1 MNNSKKVNEVSQIL
15 TNKSFKTAVGMKAM
29 VKLNREVS
37 KLGVE
42 MDDIET
48 RRFLKSVELGRLI
61 NKAHKVINQTKG
73 INLKQFCEA
82 TFGWSINAGM
92 GNKYSRIGGASDNQV
107 NEFQAVCADSKS
119 EWGLTIEDFKNWLSS
134 GKPSKAKAKAKSST
148 IFTMAY
154 KGEDGNVA
162 VRISDSREVKTTNSK
177 AEILEALEYL
187 KKCYDEQCAKES
199 AEATTTTI
207 IGEAKPK
214 AKVSAEAIEKK
225 ALEQARLSE
234 LKAERTNRESV
245 DEKHFKG
252 FYKAFCKAEKLLFDV
267 AEFKAWKRSQLR
279 DYRVWFDSSDE
290 NKAYLGAWL
299 NKQAKAIK

>member
-15 TNKSFKTAVGMKAM
+15 KNRAFKNAVGMKAM
-29 VKLNREVS
+29 VKLNQEVS

-92 GNKYSRIGGASDNQV
+92 GNKYSRIGGATDNQV
-107 NEFQAVCADSKS
+107 NEFQEACADSKS
-119 EWGLTIEDFKNWLSS
+119 EWRLTIEDFKNWLSS
-134 GKPSKAKAKAKSST
+134 GKPSKAKAKPKAK
-148 IFTMAY
+148 IEFTFVDENGVKSKVLIENQSDLDTAFAMAQ
-154 KGEDGNVA
+154 KQLKEGSA
-162 VRISDSREVKTTNSK
+162 K
-177 AEILEALEYL
+177 A
-187 KKCYDEQCAKES
+187 S

-207 IGEAKPK
+207 IGDAKPK

-245 DEKHFKG
+245 DDKHFKG
-252 FYKAFCKAEKLLFDV
+252 FYDAFCKAEKLVFDV
-267 AEFKAWKRSQLR
+267 TEFKAWKLSQLR
-279 DYRVWFDSSDE
+279 AYRVWFDSSDE

>member
-15 TNKSFKTAVGMKAM
+15 KSRAFKAAVGMKAM
-29 VKLNREVS
+29 VKLNQEVS
-37 KLGVE
+37 KLGRQ

-92 GNKYSRIGGASDNQV
+92 GNKYSRIGGASDKQV
-107 NEFQAVCADSKS
+107 SEFQEVCADSKT
-119 EWGLTIEDFKNWLSS
+119 EWRLIIEDFKNWLGN
-134 GKPSKAKAKAKSST
+134 GKPSKARAKSST

-154 KGEDGNVA
+154 KGEEGNVA
-162 VRISDSREVKTTNSK
+162 VRISDSGEVKTTNSK
-177 AEILEALEYL
+177 AEILGALEYL
-187 KKCYDEQCAKES
+187 KKCYAEQCAKAS

-207 IGEAKPK
+207 IDDAKPK

-225 ALEQARLSE
+225 ALEQARLAE
-234 LKAERTNRESV
+234 LKAEKTERESV
-245 DEKHFKG
+245 DEKHFKS
-252 FYKAFCKAEKLLFDV
+252 FYKAFCKAEKLVFDV

>member
-15 TNKSFKTAVGMKAM
+15 KSRAFKAAVGMKAM
-29 VKLNREVS
+29 VKLNQEVS
-37 KLGVE
+37 KLGRQ

-92 GNKYSRIGGASDNQV
+92 GNKYSRIGGASDKQV
-107 NEFQAVCADSKS
+107 SEFQEVCADSKT
-119 EWGLTIEDFKNWLSS
+119 EWRLIIEDFKNWLGN
-134 GKPSKAKAKAKSST
+134 GKPSKARAKSST

-154 KGEDGNVA
+154 KGEEGNVA

-177 AEILEALEYL
+177 AEILGALEYL
-187 KKCYDEQCAKES
+187 KKCYAEQCAKAS

-207 IGEAKPK
+207 IGDAKPK

-225 ALEQARLSE
+225 ALEQARLAE
-234 LKAERTNRESV
+234 LKAEKTERESV
-245 DEKHFKG
+245 DEKHFKS
-252 FYKAFCKAEKLLFDV
+252 FYKAFCKAEKLVFDV